1 MMSVRAVTL
10 MSVVLLFAVPAC
22 AQIRIDDLLKNVPQM
37 PSGGSGG
44 VGDVRIGEGLKEAL
58 KVGTQNTVK
67 LTGRVDGFLK
77 NQAIKI
83 LVPEKLRNL
92 ETGLR
97 TIGMG
102 AEMDELVVGMN
113 RAAEKAAPAAR
124 EIFFE
129 AIGAMT
135 IDDARRILGGA
146 ETAATQYF
154 RDKTTPRLTTAFTP
168 IVEKAM
174 QQVGVSRQYGELLDR
189 AKAIPFFRVD
199 DYDLNQYVVGRSLHG
214 LFHVLGD
221 EEKKIRRD
229 PAARTTDLLRDVFGR
244 R

>member
-1 MMSVRAVTL
+1 MRRARAVAL
-10 MSVVLLFAVPAC
+10 VSAVLLCAVPAH
-22 AQIRIDDLLKNVPQM
+22 AQIRIDDLLKNIPQT
-37 PSGGSGG
+37 PAGGG

-58 KVGTQNTVK
+58 KVGTQNTVQ

-83 LVPEKLRNL
+83 LVPEKLRTL

-124 EIFFE
+124 AIFFD

-135 IDDARRILGGA
+135 IDDARKILGGPD
-146 ETAATQYF
+146 TAATQYF
-154 RDKTTPRLTTAFTP
+154 RDKTSPRLTTSFTP

-174 QQVGVSRQYGELLDR
+174 QQVGVTKQYRDLLDR
-189 AKAIPFFRVD
+189 A
-199 DYDLNQYVVGRSLHG
+199 
-214 LFHVLGD
+214 
-221 EEKKIRRD
+221 
-229 PAARTTDLLRDVFGR
+229 
-244 R
+244 